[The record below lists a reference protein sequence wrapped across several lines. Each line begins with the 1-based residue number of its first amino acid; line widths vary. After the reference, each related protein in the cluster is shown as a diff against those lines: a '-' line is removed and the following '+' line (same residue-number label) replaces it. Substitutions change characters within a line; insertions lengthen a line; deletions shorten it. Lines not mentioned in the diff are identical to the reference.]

1 MYFLLVHQLS
11 IEKPS
16 ASQYLIIICPFHQK
30 LFESRH
36 SLLNEMYITL
46 LTNDNCCG
54 R

>member
-1 MYFLLVHQLS
+1 MYFLLVHQSS
-11 IEKPS
+11 IEKLS
-16 ASQYLIIICPFHQK
+16 ASQYLIICTIHQK

-36 SLLNEMYITL
+36 SLLNEMQITL